1 MIDRGMS
8 GEEIEKLR
16 PSVIEKASG
25 VVLEIG
31 AGSGLNLPFYKNI
44 SKLYFLE
51 PSKGLMEMARKRAKG
66 ITFPIEFLEAGAER
80 IPLPDTS
87 VDTVV
92 STWTLCSIDDAA
104 KALREMRRVLKPAG
118 QFVFIDH
125 GISPHSFMRTLQKIL
140 TPIMRPWTGN
150 CHLNRDIPAL
160 IEEAGFSIAQKDQF
174 HERSH
179 PLIFNTRGNSSLG

>member
-1 MIDRGMS
+1 MSWYQKEILPRMLDKGMS

-92 STWTLCSIDDAA
+92 STRAPSRIHHDA
-104 KALREMRRVLKPAG
+104 KTPRE
-118 QFVFIDH
+118 
-125 GISPHSFMRTLQKIL
+125 
-140 TPIMRPWTGN
+140 TPR
-150 CHLNRDIPAL
+150 A
-160 IEEAGFSIAQKDQF
+160 
-174 HERSH
+174 
-179 PLIFNTRGNSSLG
+179 